1 MKKKGPPVEEK
12 GECAPLWIISFAD
25 MISLLMAFFV
35 MLLTMSTAK
44 SGNLGEGGS
53 GAGVFEQTMGGFR
66 ESVGGFGVPEWFGS
80 AKESLSFESQK
91 THYATNGEDS
101 NVETRVIDA
110 GEEKIKRIFDELGRK
125 AKTFRA
131 QAQGEQPNF
140 ITTPVA
146 FEQGQAV
153 LNESGRQFLSK
164 FAADTQNAAG
174 QRRTIYVVGL
184 AVEENSEKQQWTL
197 SSKRA
202 QAAADFLR
210 GIIPAELRW
219 PVYSWGA
226 GAGGQWTQDS
236 QINAQSQILVGV
248 LAGND

>member
-44 SGNLGEGGS
+44 SGKLGGE
-53 GAGVFEQTMGGFR
+53 GAGVFEQTLGGFR
-66 ESVGGFGVPEWFGS
+66 ESVGGFGLPELFGS
-80 AKESLSFESQK
+80 ANESLSFESQK
-91 THYATNGEDS
+91 THYATSGEDS

-110 GEEKIKRIFDELGRK
+110 DEEKIKRLFEELDSK

-131 QAQGEQPNF
+131 QTQGEQPNF
-140 ITTPVA
+140 ITTPAA
-146 FEQGQAV
+146 FERGLAV
-153 LNESGRQFLSK
+153 LNESGRLFLSK

-184 AVEENSEKQQWTL
+184 AVEENSEKQRWTL

-210 GIIPAELRW
+210 GIIPAELKW

-226 GAGGQWTQDS
+226 GTGGQWTQDS
-236 QINAQSQILVGV
+236 QTNAQSQILIGV
-248 LAGND
+248 LAEND

>member
-44 SGNLGEGGS
+44 SGKLCETGS
-53 GAGVFEQTMGGFR
+53 GVFEQTLGGFR

-80 AKESLSFESQK
+80 GKESLSFENAK
-91 THYATNGEDS
+91 AHYATGGEGSD
-101 NVETRVIDA
+101 VEGRVIDA
-110 GEEKIKRIFDELGRK
+110 GEEKIKRIFEELGSK

-131 QAQGEQPNF
+131 QTQGEQPNF

-184 AVEENSEKQQWTL
+184 AVEENSEKQRWTL
-197 SSKRA
+197 SAKRA

-210 GIIPAELRW
+210 GIIPAELKW

-226 GAGGQWTQDS
+226 GDGGQWTQDS
-236 QINAQSQILVGV
+236 QTNAQSQILVGV
-248 LAGND
+248 LVEND

>member
-44 SGNLGEGGS
+44 SGKLCEEGS
-53 GAGVFEQTMGGFR
+53 GVFEQTLSGFR
-66 ESVGGFGVPEWFGS
+66 ESVVGFGVPEWFGS
-80 AKESLSFESQK
+80 GNESLSFESQK
-91 THYATNGEDS
+91 AHYDTSGEDS
-101 NVETRVIDA
+101 DVENRVIDA
-110 GEEKIKRIFDELGRK
+110 GEEKVKQIFEELGRK

-131 QAQGEQPNF
+131 QAQGERPNF
-140 ITTPVA
+140 IITPIT

-153 LNESGRQFLSK
+153 LNESGGQFLSK

-184 AVEENSEKQQWTL
+184 AGEENSEKQRWTL
-197 SSKRA
+197 SAKRA

-210 GIIPAELRW
+210 GIIAAELKW

-226 GAGGQWTQDS
+226 GTGGQWTQDS
-236 QINAQSQILVGV
+236 QTNTKSQILIGV
-248 LAGND
+248 LVVND